1 MRKMITRKNPEDMES
16 FRLLLKQIDDGMMR
30 IAVQGLAG
38 AARSF
43 LISLLYKKR
52 QRPVLVVCPEEKEA
66 VAFARDLSLF
76 LGEEHVFHYPALD
89 FLTIDMF
96 ALQRD
101 EELSR
106 LEVLANLQIQHKI
119 IVVASAN
126 ALMQKVMPV
135 AEFSKHLRIIAP
147 GDTINR
153 DEFAAQLVAQCYKRE
168 SLVQEKGEFSIRG
181 NIIDIFPPTEKN
193 PLRLEMLG
201 DEIESIR
208 TFNTSSQRSIGPLP
222 AFVLSPAGEAV
233 MDHSTLELAVRNIR
247 RRADELSF
255 SRDIRSRLVA
265 AVQEGLTNAFNP
277 IFLPLFYESYDT
289 GSGLSDNTLSGLLEY
304 LSRNTLVVLDDPLAV
319 GHAMFNAG
327 LAMDK
332 LLFKAKS
339 GGKFYLE
346 KENTYF
352 PPEAV
357 TAGLD
362 GFLQVALAGLEI
374 ESERY
379 HVPVVFESDRFTCTG
394 EPLAGEIREDAT
406 LRLTVE
412 KIKSWFAGDMLVFL
426 FCPLPEDVQRM
437 KGLLSSYDLPAE
449 TLSGAEPVLD
459 SLEGWKGDARLILF
473 VGDISSGFVMP
484 AIKLAVLSEE
494 EIFVKKARRLR
505 SRPVRT
511 GYFIKSFGDL
521 QEGDFVV
528 HTDFGIGIYRGLKK
542 IAVRKI
548 ENDFLVIEYSE
559 GDKLYIPVNAL
570 EKIQRYVGP
579 DGYVPKIDRMGGTSW
594 EAVKERVKKSV
605 RDYAEE
611 LVSIYAARETLERKS
626 FAPPD
631 RIYEEFCSTFEF
643 EETPDQVKAIEDIHQ
658 DMDDVKPMDRLICGD
673 AGFGKTEVA
682 IRSAF
687 RAVMDGKQ
695 VAVLTPTT
703 ILAEQ
708 HYQTFTRRFEDFP
721 VRVGLLNRFKK
732 PAEQK
737 KIVEELKNQTI
748 DIVVGTH
755 RLLQKDVAF
764 QDLGLVIIDEE
775 QRFGVAHKEKLKKMR
790 TLVDMLTLSATP
802 IPRTLH
808 LSLVGIRDLSVINT
822 PPKDRVSIKTY
833 VMEFDEDAIKTA
845 VEKELAR
852 QGQVFFVHDRVRSI
866 YAIARLVQRLVPHAK
881 VGVVHGQMKPAE
893 IEKTMAGFIR
903 QENNVLVCTTIIGS
917 GLDISTAN
925 TIIINRAEKFGLA
938 QLYQI
943 RGRVGRS
950 SREAFAYLLLPQG
963 AILSRAAMKRLQV
976 IKEFSDP
983 GSGFRIAYND
993 LEIRGG
999 GSVLGMSQSGHI
1011 SAVGYELYT
1020 ELIEKT
1026 IREVKGEKTE
1036 EDWMPEIQ
1044 LGISAFIPEDYVPDV
1059 HQRLILYKRISLA
1072 ANDEDIRA
1080 IENELLD
1087 CYGEMPRVADN
1098 LLRVISIRNVL
1109 KPLKGKKMGYDGKY
1123 LYIFFRENSPVDP
1136 GKIIALYRKKIKEL
1150 RFTPDHKLFV
1160 PAPAAADMD
1169 ILVQADM
1176 LLKMLAQ

>member
-1 MRKMITRKNPEDMES
+1 MITRKNPEDMES

-374 ESERY
+374 ESDCLY
-379 HVPVVFESDRFTCTG
+379 HVPVVFEC
-394 EPLAGEIREDAT
+394 
-406 LRLTVE
+406 
-412 KIKSWFAGDMLVFL
+412 
-426 FCPLPEDVQRM
+426 
-437 KGLLSSYDLPAE
+437 
-449 TLSGAEPVLD
+449 
-459 SLEGWKGDARLILF
+459 
-473 VGDISSGFVMP
+473 
-484 AIKLAVLSEE
+484 
-494 EIFVKKARRLR
+494 
-505 SRPVRT
+505 
-511 GYFIKSFGDL
+511 
-521 QEGDFVV
+521 
-528 HTDFGIGIYRGLKK
+528 
-542 IAVRKI
+542 
-548 ENDFLVIEYSE
+548 
-559 GDKLYIPVNAL
+559 
-570 EKIQRYVGP
+570 
-579 DGYVPKIDRMGGTSW
+579 DGS
-594 EAVKERVKKSV
+594 
-605 RDYAEE
+605 
-611 LVSIYAARETLERKS
+611 
-626 FAPPD
+626 
-631 RIYEEFCSTFEF
+631 
-643 EETPDQVKAIEDIHQ
+643 
-658 DMDDVKPMDRLICGD
+658 
-673 AGFGKTEVA
+673 
-682 IRSAF
+682 
-687 RAVMDGKQ
+687 
-695 VAVLTPTT
+695 
-703 ILAEQ
+703 
-708 HYQTFTRRFEDFP
+708 
-721 VRVGLLNRFKK
+721 
-732 PAEQK
+732 
-737 KIVEELKNQTI
+737 
-748 DIVVGTH
+748 
-755 RLLQKDVAF
+755 
-764 QDLGLVIIDEE
+764 
-775 QRFGVAHKEKLKKMR
+775 
-790 TLVDMLTLSATP
+790 
-802 IPRTLH
+802 
-808 LSLVGIRDLSVINT
+808 
-822 PPKDRVSIKTY
+822 
-833 VMEFDEDAIKTA
+833 
-845 VEKELAR
+845 
-852 QGQVFFVHDRVRSI
+852 
-866 YAIARLVQRLVPHAK
+866 
-881 VGVVHGQMKPAE
+881 
-893 IEKTMAGFIR
+893 
-903 QENNVLVCTTIIGS
+903 
-917 GLDISTAN
+917 
-925 TIIINRAEKFGLA
+925 
-938 QLYQI
+938 
-943 RGRVGRS
+943 
-950 SREAFAYLLLPQG
+950 
-963 AILSRAAMKRLQV
+963 
-976 IKEFSDP
+976 
-983 GSGFRIAYND
+983 
-993 LEIRGG
+993 
-999 GSVLGMSQSGHI
+999 
-1011 SAVGYELYT
+1011 
-1020 ELIEKT
+1020 
-1026 IREVKGEKTE
+1026 
-1036 EDWMPEIQ
+1036 
-1044 LGISAFIPEDYVPDV
+1044 
-1059 HQRLILYKRISLA
+1059 
-1072 ANDEDIRA
+1072 
-1080 IENELLD
+1080 
-1087 CYGEMPRVADN
+1087 
-1098 LLRVISIRNVL
+1098 
-1109 KPLKGKKMGYDGKY
+1109 
-1123 LYIFFRENSPVDP
+1123 
-1136 GKIIALYRKKIKEL
+1136 
-1150 RFTPDHKLFV
+1150 
-1160 PAPAAADMD
+1160 
-1169 ILVQADM
+1169 
-1176 LLKMLAQ
+1176 